1 MCVCLEGTHCT
12 PNLHGPPEAP
22 WATGQ
27 LPNSLTPYNS
37 AVHPCWQL
45 HAHTHTWVHPNLF
58 PPSSQIWGPPAPKL
72 IKSSITRRCLAK
84 GKDPW
89 ISPHSSGGAS
99 NHQPPSTRGL
109 WSPC

>member
-45 HAHTHTWVHPNLF
+45 HAHTHTHGCTPTFVHL
-58 PPSSQIWGPPAPKL
+58 PPKF
-72 IKSSITRRCLAK
+72 
-84 GKDPW
+84 
-89 ISPHSSGGAS
+89 GG
-99 NHQPPSTRGL
+99 HQPQS
-109 WSPC
+109 